1 MAQQVLLSTKMS
13 DISAGSPTS
22 NNGSATT
29 NRVGWH
35 VSSAGYRR
43 RLLVEFD
50 LSSLVPQQESEI
62 TQARL
67 RLSFRGDANNH
78 SDAALNLAVHRLTA
92 AWIET
97 QVTWNKRDAAN
108 NWATAG
114 GDFGATAEV
123 VLSSP
128 DNPSGWGTDSYDI
141 TALLKD
147 WMAGRQSN
155 CGVLLKCE
163 DESGTKWCIYESDD
177 STYPD
182 GYQPALIVDYV
193 SSEQSATD
201 TGVGTEGASDVRQ
214 IVAGS
219 DLGAGA
225 EAGAILQIT
234 ADSADSAAGDD
245 HADLFYAPNLSDA
258 AAGTDQASAEELQFH
273 FSGDEG
279 LGEDAAAVPAGFYP
293 GADGAVATETRAAIL
308 STAEGCDTAF
318 AVERATRLLVL
329 EKQIISCEIDAN
341 LEDLSDDLTLRYVEY
356 DPEQPLT
363 PQAQSWYHLGEG
375 DFVQVR
381 LGLAGLGMEDCG
393 TFQVVRAGTRRT
405 QGRATIEI
413 RGRDE
418 SYALIESRGRAS
430 YGFGAYASATL
441 GTGAWA
447 GPGGWDSDASDP
459 TPTNPYENES
469 HPYAA
474 SIAAALCERVGLGLV
489 WEAPNYRI
497 SGFTISPTETAS
509 QVISRLLEPLQVTRR
524 YRTDMWVR
532 HGQLV
537 VHQRYYLP
545 AVGSLDCRLG
555 AITGQDREFQ
565 RRYGAISVY
574 GGTYVRTW
582 QQVWPERRQETKDA
596 SDQPSAEVETH
607 AEDPGYQMTETS
619 LRQDDGTWVTKTREE
634 TYSEYQDVY
643 SDEGNWIGRVL
654 TRQNVYSTTNLDSEN
669 PSGRRK
675 ELNLGYDEAWRVVLQ
690 EEIHSAQVMDGGRAI
705 WRRQKHT
712 LTRHEQFTPTQT
724 RTVVEEYQV
733 LTDGTERLANGYP
746 KAEVRTGVLQSAV
759 SVAPAA
765 DRDYKQEEDGH
776 GAEQIHFVPI
786 TDRYEAGA
794 FGGGTVEREYS
805 NASLMSQGICSNI
818 ASCLAAESGK
828 WLHTLSLE
836 WPRPFPYRKGDRV
849 LLTHLPDE
857 QPDLDAIIV
866 GLRTEFNREESRWVH
881 TIRLEAWS
889 DE

>member
-1 MAQQVLLSTKMS
+1 MGQQILLSTKMS

-22 NNGSATT
+22 NYGSGTT

-35 VSSAGYRR
+35 ISSAGYRR
-43 RLLVEFD
+43 RILVEFD

-62 TQARL
+62 VQARL
-67 RLSFRGDANNH
+67 RLSFRGDLNNH
-78 SDAALNLAVHRLTA
+78 SDAALNLAVHRITG
-92 AWIET
+92 AWVET
-97 QVTWNKRDAAN
+97 QVTWNKRN
-108 NWATAG
+108 STTNWNAAG

-128 DNPSGWGTDSYDI
+128 DNPSGWGTDYYDI

-163 DESGTKWCIYESDD
+163 DESGTKWSIYESDD
-177 STYPD
+177 STQPD
-182 GYQPALIVDYV
+182 GYKPALIVDYA
-193 SSEQSATD
+193 SSEKSATD
-201 TGVGTEGASDVRQ
+201 AGVGMEGASNVRQ

-219 DLGAGA
+219 DLGAGT
-225 EAGAILQIT
+225 EAGASLEVT
-234 ADSADSAAGDD
+234 SSRVDSAAGDD
-245 HADLFYAPNLSDA
+245 RADLLHSMSLSDS
-258 AAGTDQASAEELQFH
+258 AAGNDQANAEELQFH
-273 FSGDEG
+273 LSGDEG

-293 GADGAVATETRAAIL
+293 GADGAVATEERAAVL
-308 STAEGCDTAF
+308 GTAYGSDAACAL
-318 AVERATRLLVL
+318 ERAKRLLVL
-329 EKQIISCEIDAN
+329 EKQIIACEIDAN
-341 LEDLSDDLTLRYVEY
+341 LDDLSDDLTLRYVEY
-356 DPEQPLT
+356 DPERPLT
-363 PQAQSWYHLGEG
+363 PQAQSWYHVDEG

-381 LGLAGLGMEDCG
+381 LGLAGLGVEDYG
-393 TFQVVRAGTRRT
+393 TFQVVRSGTRRT
-405 QGRATIEI
+405 QGMATIEI

-441 GTGAWA
+441 GAGAWS
-447 GPGGWDSDASDP
+447 GPGGWDDDASDP
-459 TPTNPYENES
+459 TPTNPYETES

-474 SIAAALCERVGLGLV
+474 SIAAALCGRVGLGLV

-497 SGFTISPTETAS
+497 SGFTISATETAS

-532 HGQLV
+532 NGQLIV
-537 VHQRYYLP
+537 RQRYYLP

-565 RRYGAISVY
+565 RRCGAISVY
-574 GGTYVRTW
+574 GGTYVRSW
-582 QQVWPERRQETKDA
+582 QQVWSDNRRETKDS
-596 SDQPSAEVETH
+596 SDQPSAEVATH
-607 AEDPGYQMTETS
+607 SDDPGYQMTETS
-619 LRQDDGTWVTKTREE
+619 LRQDDGAWVTKTREE
-634 TYSEYQDVY
+634 TYSEYQDVCGE
-643 SDEGNWIGRVL
+643 EGNWIGRVL
-654 TRQNVYSTTNLDSEN
+654 TRQDVYSYTNLDSEN

-690 EEIHSAQVMDGGRAI
+690 EEIHSAQVIDNGRAI

-712 LTRHEQFTPTQT
+712 LTRYEQFTPTQT

-733 LTDGTERLANGYP
+733 LTDGTERMANGYP

-765 DRDYKQEEDGH
+765 DRDYKQDDDGQ
-776 GAEQIHFVPI
+776 GAEQIHFVPV
-786 TDRYEAGA
+786 TDRYEASA
-794 FGGGTVEREYS
+794 FGGGSVEREYS

-828 WLHTLSLE
+828 WLHTLSLD

-849 LLTHLPDE
+849 ILTHLPDE

-881 TIRLEAWS
+881 SIRLEAWT